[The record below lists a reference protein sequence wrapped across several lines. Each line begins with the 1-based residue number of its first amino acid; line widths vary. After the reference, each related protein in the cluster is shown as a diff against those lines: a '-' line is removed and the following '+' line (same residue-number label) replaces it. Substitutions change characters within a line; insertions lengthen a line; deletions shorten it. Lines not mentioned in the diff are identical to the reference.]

1 MSTHES
7 TRPLTGREL
16 VAAGQGMAMA
26 SVALNAAMSQAMGL
40 HPSEGLCVWYVAESA
55 YGEPVTAGRL
65 AEVTGLTTGAITGI
79 IDRLEKAGFVRRER
93 DAADRRKVFIRPVLD
108 RMAEMGTLMEPMEHA
123 FSELAG
129 SYRPEQLAAIYDYL
143 DKAKDIANEQIMRM
157 RRRKTSAGG
166 NG

>member
-65 AEVTGLTTGAITGI
+65 AEATGLTTGAITGI

-93 DAADRRKVFIRPVLD
+93 DAADRRKVFIRPVLE
-108 RMAEMGTLMEPMEHA
+108 RMAEMAALMEPMEQA
-123 FSELAG
+123 FSKLAAE
-129 SYRPEQLAAIYDYL
+129 YPPEQLTAILDYL
-143 DKAKDIANEQIMRM
+143 DRSARILGEQIQRL
-157 RRRKTSAGG
+157 RAIRASAGG